1 MIEAELINLVL
12 GTELDV
18 AAFHASQYC
27 LCAEIKTLTFALRHC
42 TNSDNLRRASFSAYE
57 SSTVQPKECSIV
69 RWSSET
75 LFELRKFSKNN
86 NMIVSNSLI
95 HFKVSED

>member
-1 MIEAELINLVL
+1 LDLFKIVNTLGNFILQTNFEEGEQEMIEAELINLVL

-69 RWSSET
+69 R
-75 LFELRKFSKNN
+75 
-86 NMIVSNSLI
+86 
-95 HFKVSED
+95 